1 MQNDIYLAVIY
12 IAPENS
18 PVHAFYNIDI
28 FQKLQ
33 TDITYFKEKGKIFMC
48 GDFNS
53 RTSNKAD
60 YVENDRILGFQD
72 DSEDI
77 DIPLQRFSMDRGSNR
92 FGEFLL
98 DLCKA
103 ANVRIVNGRLFNDKS
118 IGRVTCTTHN
128 GESVVDYLLT
138 SHENFT
144 ELSDFSIHEFNEY
157 SNHAPISFQL
167 RMTAQGEREETRTG
181 INYRWNA
188 DFKVNFLNDIS
199 RDANNLKESISEEIV
214 RNCDPNDVVSK
225 FSKFISD
232 RANVYVS
239 KMYKHKPE
247 TIFFSQVTQKYRN
260 RWFNDEC
267 KRKNEAYKK
276 AVYEFNIDRN
286 DYTRSNIFKMK
297 KYYKYF
303 CRSCK
308 LKYNREQGQKFR
320 DLKRKHPREF
330 WGMFKRQQQ
339 HGGNNISLQ
348 DFHDYFQALASDA
361 ITQDDIEIR
370 ENLNLYD
377 NNYTDSTN
385 QELDEPITQTE
396 IKNAINV

>member
-1 MQNDIYLAVIY
+1 M
-12 IAPENS
+12 
-18 PVHAFYNIDI
+18 HAFYNIDI

-33 TDITYFKEKGKIFMC
+33 TDITYFKEKGKIFLC

-72 DSEDI
+72 DTEDI
-77 DIPLQRFSMDRGSNR
+77 DIPLQRFSMGRGSNR

-103 ANVRIVNGRLFNDKS
+103 ANLRIVNGRLFNDKS
-118 IGRVTCTTHN
+118 IGRVTCIMHN
-128 GESVVDYLLT
+128 GESIVDYLLT

-144 ELSDFSIHEFNEY
+144 EHSDFSIHDFNEY

-167 RMTAQGEREETRTG
+167 RMTAQGGREETRTG

-232 RANVYVS
+232 RANVYFS
-239 KMYKHKPE
+239 KIYKHKPE
-247 TIFFSQVTQKYRN
+247 TIFFSHVTQKNRN
-260 RWFNDEC
+260 RWFNDEW
-267 KRKNEAYKK
+267 KRKHEAYKK

-286 DYTRSNIFKMK
+286 DSTRSNMLKMK
-297 KYYKYF
+297 KDYKYF

-320 DLKRKHPREF
+320 DLKRKHPQLAF
-330 WGMFKRQQQ
+330 F
-339 HGGNNISLQ
+339 ISLQ
-348 DFHDYFQALASDA
+348 RAVIGPSATL
-361 ITQDDIEIR
+361 TGR
-370 ENLNLYD
+370 
-377 NNYTDSTN
+377 
-385 QELDEPITQTE
+385 
-396 IKNAINV
+396 